1 MYGAVMSNRK
11 RLARAEMR
19 AAVLKAMAHSTRLLI
34 LDELAGGE
42 RCVCELHALV
52 GGDMSTVS
60 KHLSVLKAVGLV
72 SDRRQGTMIFYRLEC
87 PCINELL
94 GCVERTS
101 RAAIQ
106 AKLASLQ

>member
-1 MYGAVMSNRK
+1 MTDLK
-11 RLARAEMR
+11 RLARAELR
-19 AAVLKAMAHSTRLLI
+19 AAVLKAMANSTRLLI

-72 SDRRQGTMIFYRLEC
+72 SDRRQRTKIFYRLEC
-87 PCINELL
+87 PCISELL

-101 RAAIQ
+101 RAAIHI
-106 AKLASLQ
+106 KLAVLQ